1 MNQAS
6 CSWADI
12 SLGCSSFDVI
22 SSMHSVD
29 KLGCPFLTVEALIY
43 AKKKQRNPLWLTTH
57 VALVVCIVFGCVP
70 YIYRSIIYCLVF
82 ALKVVSCIFYPPPT
96 QE

>member
-12 SLGCSSFDVI
+12 SLGSSSFDVI

-29 KLGCPFLTVEALIY
+29 KLGCPFLTAEALIY
-43 AKKKQRNPLWLTTH
+43 AKKTKKPPLVNYT
-57 VALVVCIVFGCVP
+57 CRSGCV
-70 YIYRSIIYCLVF
+70 YCVWMCAVYLSIYHLLFGLC
-82 ALKVVSCIFYPPPT
+82 A
-96 QE
+96 

>member
-12 SLGCSSFDVI
+12 SLGSSSFDVI

-29 KLGCPFLTVEALIY
+29 KLGCPFLTAEALIY
-43 AKKKQRNPLWLTTH
+43 AKKKQRNSFRLTEH
-57 VALVVCIVFGCVP
+57 VALDVCTVFVCVN
-70 YIYRSIIYCLVF
+70 VF
-82 ALKVVSCIFYPPPT
+82 PVRCASLNWFKFVRPDETGIW
-96 QE
+96 